1 MDVAVNVQTDTAVN
15 SVNAE
20 MTRISA
26 VILNRKAE
34 KQMDAD
40 RVERDM
46 FDTMWAFL
54 QMGNQKANY
63 PALKDACMELR
74 QMMMQKT
81 AGQRKDRK
89 KDIPFENLARIK
101 NTIIIEAMAL
111 VLSGEFEKSDFKP
124 KGDGENGED

>member
-1 MDVAVNVQTDTAVN
+1 MQTDTVVN
-15 SVNAE
+15 FANAE
-20 MTRISA
+20 MAKISA

-40 RVERDM
+40 RVEHDM

-54 QMGNQKANY
+54 QMGSQKANY

-81 AGQRKDRK
+81 AGQRKDRS

-111 VLSGEFEKSDFKP
+111 VLSGEFEKSGFEL
-124 KGDGENGED
+124 KGDRENGKV